1 MPPFHHP
8 FLLPPLSLFC
18 FHVEGNRRG
27 NAACFRQLDPSIN
40 HVVESMASVQGSR
53 VLSPPLIPPQL
64 IEEYSD
70 SLSACLAL
78 ASLSLQLFAFDFST
92 REGFNNL
99 PRSNKF
105 SFHWLGWDRTGWF
118 HRISRSRGGRNK
130 GRDVFFFLNVKL
142 VSNDDEITKSES
154 ISSS

>member
-1 MPPFHHP
+1 M
-8 FLLPPLSLFC
+8 SSK
-18 FHVEGNRRG
+18 VWR
-27 NAACFRQLDPSIN
+27 PS
-40 HVVESMASVQGSR
+40 EDRASF
-53 VLSPPLIPPQL
+53 SPPLIPPQL

-142 VSNDDEITKSES
+142 VSKDDEITKSLHRS
-154 ISSS
+154 HRVNTAISSMNEWKKMEIRRDIYSYIKTRLFQFYRDSS